1 MKSYGGMFP
10 AIYDF
15 ENLYRA
21 HYKARLGKRTRPSVM
36 LFDKNLEANLIQL
49 QNELIWDEYKTGPY
63 HRFHVLEPKRRE
75 IASLPYRDRVVQHS
89 LIAQLEPIWEP
100 LFIDHSYACRTG
112 RGMHRGADVAQH
124 MLRCVSRQYGK
135 LHVLKA
141 DISKY
146 FASVNHAV
154 LKAILRKKI
163 RCDRT
168 YNLCAEIIDAG
179 KHPEALT
186 PTGMP
191 IGNLTSQLWAN
202 IYLHELDKYVKHQV
216 KAQHYV
222 RYMDDFVIAHP
233 DKDWLHDARKK
244 IEAYLMDVLRLK
256 TNSKTQVFPVS
267 KTNGR
272 GLDFLGFHIWP
283 THRRLR
289 KDSIKRMRRS
299 LKTLQRQYA
308 QGDISLETVRQS
320 VQSWV
325 AHASH
330 ADTLGLRESVLA
342 GVFFSRENEA
352 KP

>member
-1 MKSYGGMFP
+1 
-10 AIYDF
+10 
-15 ENLYRA
+15 
-21 HYKARLGKRTRPSVM
+21 
-36 LFDKNLEANLIQL
+36 
-49 QNELIWDEYKTGPY
+49 
-63 HRFHVLEPKRRE
+63 
-75 IASLPYRDRVVQHS
+75 
-89 LIAQLEPIWEP
+89 
-100 LFIDHSYACRTG
+100 
-112 RGMHRGADVAQH
+112 
-124 MLRCVSRQYGK
+124 
-135 LHVLKA
+135 
-141 DISKY
+141 
-146 FASVNHAV
+146 
-154 LKAILRKKI
+154 
-163 RCDRT
+163 
-168 YNLCAEIIDAG
+168 
-179 KHPEALT
+179 
-186 PTGMP
+186 
-191 IGNLTSQLWAN
+191 
-202 IYLHELDKYVKHQV
+202 
-216 KAQHYV
+216 
-222 RYMDDFVIAHP
+222 MDDFVIAHP